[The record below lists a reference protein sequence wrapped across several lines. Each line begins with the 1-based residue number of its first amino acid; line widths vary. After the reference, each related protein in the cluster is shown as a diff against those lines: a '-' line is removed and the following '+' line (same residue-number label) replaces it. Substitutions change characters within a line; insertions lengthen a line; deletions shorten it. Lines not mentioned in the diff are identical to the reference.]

1 MEKAKKEKWV
11 KVRIDPVERDYWHDK
26 ARESGR
32 TLSDL
37 IRDALDRVRRWTPE
51 NKNSER
57 ERLSQLARIGS
68 NLNQIAK
75 WVNTYK
81 SGADATQVIAKL
93 CSIELAIAELNQ
105 PRVEKEAEKEIIL
118 FPTAPIDS
126 NAGE

>member
-93 CSIELAIAELNQ
+93 CSIELAIAELKQ
-105 PRVEKEAEKEIIL
+105 PRVEKEAGKEISP